1 MMTGRSDNPF
11 LAIGLKLCA
20 VVMFVVMGAFV
31 KAASVEVPPGEA
43 VFFRSF
49 CALPVIVLWLA
60 SRGELSTGLRTRS
73 PKGHLLRG
81 MIGSTAMG
89 LSFAG
94 LAILPLSEVKAIQ
107 YAVPIFV
114 VILAALI
121 LGETIRKVRITAVAM
136 GLIGVLIILWPR
148 LSIISD
154 GASTIETFGALLVL
168 GGSFCAAL
176 AQVLVRRMV
185 ATEHPAAI
193 VFWFSII
200 ASGLAL
206 LSAPFGWVVPGWE
219 TLGFLIGAG
228 IVGGLGQIFGT
239 NAYRFGDAGIVAPFD
254 YASILFALAI
264 GFVFFGEVPTVPMIA
279 GSAVVIAAGVLIIVR
294 EQQLRLKRGQARQH
308 VSKYS

>member
-1 MMTGRSDNPF
+1 MTERPDNPV

-20 VVMFVVMGAFV
+20 VVLFVIMAAFI
-31 KAASVEVPPGEA
+31 KAASAEVPPGQA

-60 SRGELSTGLRTRS
+60 SRGELSFGLKTVH
-73 PKGHLLRG
+73 PKGHLMRG
-81 MIGSTAMG
+81 LIGSSAMG

-107 YAVPIFV
+107 YAVPLFV

-121 LGETIRKVRITAVAM
+121 LGEKVRKVRLTAVAM
-136 GLIGVLIILWPR
+136 GLVGVLIILWPR
-148 LSIISD
+148 LTVFSEDVDSRL
-154 GASTIETFGALLVL
+154 TLGALLVL

-185 ATEHPAAI
+185 AYEHPAAI

-206 LSAPFGWVVPGWE
+206 FSLPFGWVVPSGV
-219 TLGFLIGAG
+219 TLAYLVGAG
-228 IVGGLGQIFGT
+228 LVGGLGQIFGT
-239 NAYRFGDAGIVAPFD
+239 NAYRFGDAGVVAPFD
-254 YASILFALAI
+254 YASILFAVAI
-264 GFVFFGEVPTVPMIA
+264 GYVMFDEVPTGSMILGA
-279 GSAVVIAAGVLIIVR
+279 AIVIAAGVLIIFR
-294 EQQLRLKRGQARQH
+294 ERQLKLQRGKARQH
-308 VSKYS
+308 VTKFG